1 MQMKNPMRLVTVL
14 MALALL
20 FVCGHIEAEK
30 APAFP
35 SDSLTLIDLD
45 GTKIDLSLD
54 DVRALPRVV
63 EESCICVGEV
73 SGYLGTFQY
82 AGVNLREVLK
92 KAPAAQKAGGY
103 RKENMYLVFK
113 GTDQYQVVASWNE
126 IQNTAAGRQ
135 AMVVLEK
142 DGKPLAAEEG
152 ALRLYF
158 PGDKFVGR
166 SVKCLDSIEIHCIDG
181 VVEHPHEG

>member
-1 MQMKNPMRLVTVL
+1 MRVVSTVMLVGMVL
-14 MALALL
+14 
-20 FVCGHIEAEK
+20 VCGHVDAGKE
-30 APAFP
+30 PAFP

-45 GTKIDLSLD
+45 GTKIELSLN

-63 EESCICVGEV
+63 EDHCICVGEV

-82 AGVNLREVLK
+82 AGVNLRELLK
-92 KAPAAQKAGGY
+92 KAAAAQKAGGY

-126 IQNTAAGRQ
+126 VQNTAAGRQ

-166 SVKCLDSIEIHCIDG
+166 SVKCLDAIEIHCIDG